1 MRLRVLVDN
10 HTYIDQYYLGEPAVS
25 YYLEI
30 DGLRILFD
38 TGYSDIVLRNAAAM
52 GIDLGGLTHI
62 VLSHGHNDHTR
73 GLQFLRERFDL
84 SHVELVA
91 HPGCF
96 RPKWADDGM
105 DIGAPF
111 GEPEAAAGFRY
122 LPRTGPY
129 ALSENCVFL
138 GEIPTLHDF
147 ERRRSFG
154 RTLDAFGAEAEELV
168 LDDSALACRT
178 EAGLF
183 IVTGCSHSGI
193 CNLTDYARRIC
204 GEDRVAGIIG
214 GFHLF
219 DADERLRKTIGRLRE
234 ISPRTLYPCHCV
246 SLRAKAEMMKVLP
259 VEEVG
264 VGLTIAL

>member
-1 MRLRVLVDN
+1 MKLRVLVDN

-25 YYLEI
+25 YYLET

-38 TGYSDIVLRNAAAM
+38 AGYSDAVLRNAEAM

-84 SHVELVA
+84 TGVELVA

-96 RPKWADDGM
+96 RPKWMDGL

-111 GEPEAAAGFRY
+111 GESEAAAGFRY
-122 LPRTGPY
+122 LPQTGPY

-138 GEIPTLHDF
+138 GEVPTLHGF
-147 ERRRSFG
+147 EQRRSFG
-154 RTLDAFGAEAEELV
+154 RTLDAFGGEMEELV
-168 LDDSALACRT
+168 MDDSALACRT
-178 EAGLF
+178 KEGLF
-183 IVTGCSHSGI
+183 LITGCSHSGI
-193 CNLTDYARRIC
+193 CDQVDYARQVLH
-204 GEDRVAGIIG
+204 EDRVAGIIG

-219 DADERLRKTIGRLRE
+219 ETDERLKRTINRLE
-234 ISPRTLYPCHCV
+234 ELSPKILYPCHCV

-264 VGLTIAL
+264 VGLTITL